1 MKFACYFFGVTSVD
15 VHFRSTSLHSKRS
28 LHRFNHTLSY
38 RHCHLFWASSLKIA
52 NEACFLFFSFELF
65 SDPMSSSS
73 GDSEMMLQGSIPF
86 GPFHIVQI
94 SSGLFVCLRTTSL
107 DHFRLVAGFRS
118 RPDRWFWWN
127 SKSGD
132 IRYAVRQTT
141 LMCRSR
147 NASML
152 QFRKSII
159 FVVPDSSRH
168 LFLYCVRYW
177 YFTVGLKSV
186 ITHWWEL
193 SNDSLSWRHLL
204 SPVYYYFLVV

>member
-1 MKFACYFFGVTSVD
+1 MKFACYFFEVKSVD
-15 VHFRSTSLHSKRS
+15 VHFRATSLQSK
-28 LHRFNHTLSY
+28 LSFIDLTTN
-38 RHCHLFWASSLKIA
+38 CLADIDTFSGLPLWKSQMKLV
-52 NEACFLFFSFELF
+52 FFFSFELF
-65 SDPMSSSS
+65 SDSMSSSS
-73 GDSEMMLQGSIPF
+73 VDSEMMLQGSIPF
-86 GPFHIVQI
+86 GPFRIVQI

-118 RPDRWFWWN
+118 RPDRWFWRN

-132 IRYAVRQTT
+132 IGYVVRQTI
-141 LMCRSR
+141 LIRR
-147 NASML
+147 RKKFSML
-152 QFRKSII
+152 QFRKSIS

-168 LFLYCVRYW
+168 LFLYCIRYW
-177 YFTVGLKSV
+177 YFAVGLKSV